1 MEGTHMIE
9 ISVTYDFR
17 QDIDYLAYEAFVERA
32 VGSELRA
39 PGFIEHRAHRNI
51 SGSPQVRVTH
61 VWKSL
66 ADWANFVESAE
77 SQTIDAE
84 FRTFV
89 TNINVQIW
97 GPSPVVPEPLQAGHS
112 LSSRPSS

>member
-1 MEGTHMIE
+1 MIE
-9 ISVTYDFR
+9 VSVTYDFR
-17 QDIDYLAYEAFVERA
+17 QDIDRLAYEAFVERA
-32 VGSELRA
+32 VGAEIHA

-66 ADWANFVESAE
+66 ADWANFVDSVE
-77 SQTIDAE
+77 SQSIDAE

-89 TNINVQIW
+89 TNINLQIW
-97 GPSPVVPEPLQAGHS
+97 GPSPVIPEPLRPGHS
-112 LSSRPSS
+112 FSRRPAP

>member
-1 MEGTHMIE
+1 MIE
-9 ISVTYDFR
+9 VSVTYDFR
-17 QDIDYLAYEAFVERA
+17 QDIDQIAYEAFVQKA
-32 VGSELRA
+32 VGAELHA

-66 ADWANFVESAE
+66 ADWANFVDSIE
-77 SQTIDAE
+77 SQSIDAE

-89 TNINVQIW
+89 TNINLQIW
-97 GPSPVVPEPLQAGHS
+97 GASPLIPEPLQPGHS
-112 LSSRPSS
+112 LSSRPAL